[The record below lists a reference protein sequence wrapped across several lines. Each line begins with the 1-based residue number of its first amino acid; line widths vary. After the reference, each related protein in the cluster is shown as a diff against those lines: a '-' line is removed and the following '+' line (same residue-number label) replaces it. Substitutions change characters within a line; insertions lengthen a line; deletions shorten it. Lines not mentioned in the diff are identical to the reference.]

1 MLPTRF
7 FKTCRG
13 VFQGGGCRAA
23 ALVGAYAMAHQV
35 GVRFAEVAGTS
46 AGSIL
51 AALIAAGADPK
62 YIEVAVRDLDFR
74 SLLARSEGPIRHK
87 DFRIIRWFVAKT
99 KYAKYLP
106 AFTHLGMYSSKKLEE
121 WLERKLQEL
130 LPQAE
135 SPVQF

>member
-1 MLPTRF
+1 MVHSENMSETDSMLPTRF

-62 YIEVAVRDLDFR
+62 YIEVAVRDLDSEAFLQNLR
-74 SLLARSEGPIRHK
+74 GQSDIRTLELYAGLLLRPNMLNTYQPSH
-87 DFRIIRWFVAKT
+87 T
-99 KYAKYLP
+99 
-106 AFTHLGMYSSKKLEE
+106 
-121 WLERKLQEL
+121 
-130 LPQAE
+130 
-135 SPVQF
+135 